1 MSLLQMSFSGAVM
14 IFVIIGVR
22 AFTIH
27 KLPKKVFLILWEI
40 VLLRLLI
47 PVSIPSAFSAY
58 SLLNNSDS
66 VGETVSEITA
76 VNHMIPQI
84 AAVPSGMNAGAGEV
98 LKNEVSSVSVWLIVW
113 IAGMVICAGYFLIAY
128 LRCQSEFQV
137 SLPVKNEFVNEWLKQ
152 HPLKRP
158 VRIRQS
164 GRISAPLT
172 YGVLHPVILMPQ
184 NTDWENR
191 QQLRYVLMH
200 ESAHIRRFDA
210 VYKLIAALAL
220 CIHWYNPFVWIMYIL
235 YNRDIELACDE
246 CVVRQFGD
254 NSKSIYA
261 RTLIAM
267 EETRSG
273 LRPFCNSFSKTAIEE
288 RITAIMETK
297 KITRGLLLIS
307 AAMVIVIVVLFAT
320 SAKKDEPVS
329 DDVQASFS
337 ENDNSPQRDAFI
349 DDQKLEID
357 ESQRETRAQTS
368 NIQCMLEGMQEE
380 MPATLYVGDG
390 FSMYI
395 PNEDWN
401 IYDEELEPPVQM
413 SAVLSPEVSVWVERY
428 ENKTFSEVE
437 ERLLSEGYR
446 YGEDTKKMQKM
457 DGELLIEI
465 RLTDWNQDVWAVFSQ
480 YQAAYEWGS
489 RLDAIADTFAV
500 TGNIEEKQQR
510 EMMENSSAD
519 ALELKNSMKSFC
531 TAYFAGDVDTIEQF
545 LSESYEGNVES
556 DSSEG
561 NEPVIHKIKGLDS
574 DIEADIGDS
583 CILSLEFNYP
593 DEDSYTYLTVTF
605 RKENDGWKI
614 ESYGLEK

>member
-22 AFTIH
+22 ALAIH

-66 VGETVSEITA
+66 VLETVSEITV
-76 VNHMIPQI
+76 VNHMVPQI
-84 AAVPSGMNAGAGEV
+84 AAVPSGINAGARQV
-98 LKNEVSSVSVWLIVW
+98 LGNEAPSVSVWLILW
-113 IAGMVICAGYFLIAY
+113 IAGMVICAGYFMIAY

-152 HPLKRP
+152 QPLKRT

-164 GRISAPLT
+164 GSISAPLT

-200 ESAHIRRFDA
+200 ESVHIRRFDA
-210 VYKLIAALAL
+210 AYKLIAALAL

-246 CVVRQFGD
+246 RVVRQFGD

-288 RITAIMETK
+288 RIIAIMETK

-307 AAMVIVIVVLFAT
+307 AAMVVVIVVLFAT
-320 SAKKDEPVS
+320 SAKKEESVS
-329 DDVQASFS
+329 DHDTKGIVAEGIEVPDVVLNAAKQITEQKYADMEEGIYSNWKIEALSYVYTYDNIDEMALHVYQLNYEFLADNPDEILLAGGMTIDEDGWVVPEYADS
-337 ENDNSPQRDAFI
+337 TFLIFKQGNEEMSYLTVLFENDCSPGTDAFT
-349 DDQKLEID
+349 DDLKQKLEID
-357 ESQRETRAQTS
+357 ESEEETRAQTS
-368 NIQCMLEGMQEE
+368 NIKYMLEGMPEK

-390 FSMYI
+390 FSIYI
-395 PNEDWN
+395 PDKDWI

-413 SAVLSPEVSVWVERY
+413 SAVLSSEVSVWVERY
-428 ENKTFSEVE
+428 ENKAFSEVE

-446 YGEDTKKMQKM
+446 YAEDTNKMQKM

-465 RLTDWNQDVWAVFSQ
+465 RLTEWNQEVWAVYSQ
-480 YQAAYEWGS
+480 YNAAYEWGS

-500 TGNIEEKQQR
+500 TGN
-510 EMMENSSAD
+510 
-519 ALELKNSMKSFC
+519 KS
-531 TAYFAGDVDTIEQF
+531 
-545 LSESYEGNVES
+545 
-556 DSSEG
+556 
-561 NEPVIHKIKGLDS
+561 HKFS
-574 DIEADIGDS
+574 
-583 CILSLEFNYP
+583 
-593 DEDSYTYLTVTF
+593 
-605 RKENDGWKI
+605 
-614 ESYGLEK
+614 